1 MRKLVYIMLVA
12 AAVASCSKNDVIGEV
27 VGEAI
32 SFGDVFV
39 GKPTKAGDQSHT
51 VDNLNA
57 FYVFGN
63 VELNKN
69 VANTVNLY
77 SQVPV
82 TRTTGSTS
90 WNYPDQYIQYWL
102 PGCNYKFAA
111 VSDLDNTNISVTAA
125 NGFPQSISYNVA
137 AQKDLLYAEVKNV
150 ETTETGVP
158 MVGITALANK
168 TVGFT
173 FNHLLSKVQFEFTN
187 KFASST
193 GVNLIVTEIQIQTP
207 AGATA
212 VYDLT
217 STPHKWGAISGN
229 ATIDFGSIG
238 TADLST
244 PGVKI
249 APDEA
254 KPSAHCYLIPGTY
267 GTMTI
272 SFNVNHNKGGSAT
285 PKTITMTNVT
295 LQPGYSYNFTAELNS
310 GNVQGVVPIKFEIN
324 RGGWS
329 EDNVSVGPDVNE
341 GEVTQQQ

>member
-1 MRKLVYIMLVA
+1 MLLA

-63 VELNKN
+63 VELNKI

-90 WNYPDQYIQYWL
+90 WNYPEEYIQYWL

-111 VSDLDNTNISVTAA
+111 VSDLDNTNISVTAV

-137 AQKDLLYAEVKNV
+137 AQRDLLYAEVTDV
-150 ETTETGVP
+150 VTEPTGAPTSSSGAIDATT
-158 MVGITALANK
+158 K
-168 TVGFT
+168 TVDFT

-187 KFASST
+187 NFATET
-193 GVNLIVTEIQIQTP
+193 GVELTVTGITIK
-207 AGATA
+207 GAAMESTYSVSTKTWGTTSGTA
-212 VYDLT
+212 D
-217 STPHKWGAISGN
+217 
-229 ATIDFGSIG
+229 IDFGSTSAIQPGGKKG
-238 TADLST
+238 TSSN
-244 PGVKI
+244 V
-249 APDEA
+249 
-254 KPSAHCYLIPGTY
+254 CFLIPT
-267 GTMTI
+267 TQNFDIFFIVT
-272 SFNVNHNKGGSAT
+272 HNKGGNPT

-295 LQPGYSYNFTAELNS
+295 LQPGFSYNFTAELNS

>member
-1 MRKLVYIMLVA
+1 MLVA

-63 VELNKN
+63 VELNQDED
-69 VANTVNLY
+69 NTVNLY

-111 VSDLDNTNISVTAA
+111 VSDLDAKDGSGNPLITVSAT

-137 AQKDLLYAEVKNV
+137 AQKDLLYAEVTDV
-150 ETTETGVP
+150 VTEPTGAPTSSSGAIDATT
-158 MVGITALANK
+158 K
-168 TVGFT
+168 TVDFT

-187 KFASST
+187 NFATET
-193 GVNLIVTEIQIQTP
+193 GVELTVTGITIK
-207 AGATA
+207 GAAMESTYSVSTKAWGTTSGTA
-212 VYDLT
+212 D
-217 STPHKWGAISGN
+217 
-229 ATIDFGSIG
+229 IDFGSTSAIQPGGNKG
-238 TADLST
+238 TSSN
-244 PGVKI
+244 V
-249 APDEA
+249 
-254 KPSAHCYLIPGTY
+254 CFLIPT
-267 GTMTI
+267 TQNFDIFFT
-272 SFNVNHNKGGSAT
+272 VTHNKGGDPT
-285 PKTITMTNVT
+285 DKTITMTDVT

-310 GNVQGVVPIKFEIN
+310 GNVQGVVPIKFIIN
-324 RGGWS
+324 DSNDWDEG
-329 EDNVSVGPDVNE
+329 DVSVGPDVNE
-341 GEVTQQQ
+341 GEVTQQ

>member
-1 MRKLVYIMLVA
+1 MRKLVYIILVA

-51 VDNLNA
+51 VDNLTA

-69 VANTVNLY
+69 AANTVTLY
-77 SQVPV
+77 SRVPV
-82 TRTTGSTS
+82 TKATGSTS
-90 WNYPDQYIQYWL
+90 WNYPDENIQYWL
-102 PGCNYKFAA
+102 PGCKYNFAA
-111 VSDLDNTNISVTAA
+111 VSDLVEEDGSVNQLITVSAT
-125 NGFPQSISYNVA
+125 NGFPESITYNVA
-137 AQKDLLYAEVKNV
+137 AQRDLLYAEVKNV

-158 MVGITALANK
+158 MVGLTALANK
-168 TVGFT
+168 TVDFT

-193 GVNLIVTEIQIQTP
+193 GVDLTVTDIQIQTP
-207 AGATA
+207 AGASA

-217 STPHKWGAISGN
+217 STPHSWGAISGD

-238 TADLST
+238 TANLNTSS
-244 PGVKI
+244 VKI
-249 APDEA
+249 SPDKAEH
-254 KPSAHCYLIPGTY
+254 SAHCYLIPGTY

-272 SFNVNHNKGGSAT
+272 SFKVNHNKGGSAT
-285 PKTITMTNVT
+285 PKTITMTDVT
-295 LQPGYSYNFTAELNS
+295 LQPGYSYNFTAELTS
-310 GNVQGVVPIKFEIN
+310 GNVQGVVPIKFNITIN
-324 RGGWS
+324 NNADW
-329 EDNVSVGPDVNE
+329 DNTDK
-341 GEVTQQQ
+341 EVQY